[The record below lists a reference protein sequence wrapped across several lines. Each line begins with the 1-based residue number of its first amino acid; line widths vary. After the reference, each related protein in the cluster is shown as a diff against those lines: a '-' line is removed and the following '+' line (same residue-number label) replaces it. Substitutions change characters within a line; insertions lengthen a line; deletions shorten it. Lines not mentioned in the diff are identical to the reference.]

1 MAKWSFLTNHAKAM
15 VCIARDP
22 GVRLR
27 ELAVTLDI
35 TERSAHTIV
44 SELIEVG
51 YVVKERHGRRNRY
64 QIQEEQLPLRESAG
78 REQTIGEILEI
89 LLKASPSADADLPT
103 RAPA

>member
-1 MAKWSFLTNHAKAM
+1 MAKWSFLTNHARAM

-27 ELAVTLDI
+27 EIAVTLDI

-51 YVVKERHGRRNRY
+51 YVVKEKHGRRNRY
-64 QIQEEQLPLRESAG
+64 QIQKQSPMRGSVG
-78 REQTIGEILEI
+78 HKQTIGEILEI
-89 LLKASPSADADLPT
+89 LLKASPPADAGDPHSQL
-103 RAPA
+103 RS